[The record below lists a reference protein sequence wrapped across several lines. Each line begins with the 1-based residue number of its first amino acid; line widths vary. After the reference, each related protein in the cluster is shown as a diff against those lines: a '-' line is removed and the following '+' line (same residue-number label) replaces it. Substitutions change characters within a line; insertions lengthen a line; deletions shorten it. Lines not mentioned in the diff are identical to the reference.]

1 MAPKI
6 RMSRLRRRL
15 LRHHLSLL
23 ALCSCGVALLYC
35 TRPYKDVVTRAS
47 FATAYPALLLLTITL
62 LIGPLNLLRR
72 RPNPVSSDLRR
83 DLGIWAGILSVVHAA
98 IGQFVHLRGR
108 PWLYYIYGPTDRHH
122 SFPIRHDVFGISNST
137 GLFAVL
143 IIVLLLATS
152 NDFSLRALK
161 RAKWKSL
168 QRWSYVAFVLV
179 GIHTFGYQVGI
190 EKQDWRFV
198 SLGVVAVVVA
208 TAFQL
213 LGVSKVRAAAVNADS
228 LKS

>member
-1 MAPKI
+1 M
-6 RMSRLRRRL
+6 
-15 LRHHLSLL
+15 
-23 ALCSCGVALLYC
+23 
-35 TRPYKDVVTRAS
+35 
-47 FATAYPALLLLTITL
+47 
-62 LIGPLNLLRR
+62 
-72 RPNPVSSDLRR
+72 
-83 DLGIWAGILSVVHAA
+83 HAA

-122 SFPIRHDVFGISNST
+122 WFPIRHDVFGISNST
-137 GLFAVL
+137 GLLAVL

-161 RAKWKSL
+161 RARWKSL

-179 GIHTFGYQVGI
+179 GIHTLGYQVGI

-198 SLGVVAVVVA
+198 SLGVVAIAVA
-208 TAFQL
+208 TTFQL
-213 LGVSKVRAAAVNADS
+213 LGVNKVRSAAVNADS